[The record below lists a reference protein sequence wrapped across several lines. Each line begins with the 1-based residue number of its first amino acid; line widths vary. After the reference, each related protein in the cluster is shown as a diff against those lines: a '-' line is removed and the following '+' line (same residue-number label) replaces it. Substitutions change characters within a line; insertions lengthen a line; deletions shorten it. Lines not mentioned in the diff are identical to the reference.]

1 MHPPNTKKNTILTNY
16 TIYNT
21 NMIHKLLH
29 HHLKI
34 AINMIHDYM
43 YICIGSGCCQ
53 QLTGSPLLY
62 QLFHLV
68 HVEERQQQMTL
79 DMDEISGKNVL

>member
-1 MHPPNTKKNTILTNY
+1 MHPPNTKQNTILTNY

-34 AINMIHDYM
+34 AINMIHDYI
-43 YICIGSGCCQ
+43 YI
-53 QLTGSPLLY
+53 Y
-62 QLFHLV
+62 
-68 HVEERQQQMTL
+68 
-79 DMDEISGKNVL
+79 VLAVGVVSS

>member
-1 MHPPNTKKNTILTNY
+1 MHPPNTKQNTILTNY

-34 AINMIHDYM
+34 AINMIHDYIYM
-43 YICIGSGCCQ
+43 YWQWMLSAVNWFSSTISAVSSGSC
-53 QLTGSPLLY
+53 
-62 QLFHLV
+62 
-68 HVEERQQQMTL
+68 
-79 DMDEISGKNVL
+79 